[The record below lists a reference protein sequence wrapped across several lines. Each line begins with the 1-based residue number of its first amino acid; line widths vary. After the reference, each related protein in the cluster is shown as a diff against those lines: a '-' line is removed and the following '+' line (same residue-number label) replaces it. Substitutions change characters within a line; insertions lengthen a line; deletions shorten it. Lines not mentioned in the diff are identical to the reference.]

1 MLVQGINPGDIL
13 LCDVR
18 GDRFYA
24 LATVVPVGGRGAK
37 VQIESLTRRP
47 IPALAVTSRQI
58 VGHWRKSK
66 QSKV

>member
-1 MLVQGINPGDIL
+1 MNIGSVRAGDIVR
-13 LCDVR
+13 CDVR

-24 LATVVPVGGRGAK
+24 VVPEKWEGGPLLP
-37 VQIESLTRRP
+37 VESLSGRP
-47 IPALAVTSRQI
+47 IPTFHVKARQV